1 VNATSSIAGT
11 RRSPTVSVAGRRPG
25 FVTNRKL
32 PMNPQSSIGRARNR
46 FDETRTR
53 FEAMNVEYEWRRLG
67 LLLYSKAIVQN
78 SYHESQRRMP
88 QSPKEL
94 VTEPRSLGEPRN
106 GSPIEF
112 SLNCPKGVVREEIT
126 GTYSSGRGQI
136 RSSVQSSLYSQVR
149 FAATQLDKN

>member
-1 VNATSSIAGT
+1 
-11 RRSPTVSVAGRRPG
+11 
-25 FVTNRKL
+25 
-32 PMNPQSSIGRARNR
+32 
-46 FDETRTR
+46 
-53 FEAMNVEYEWRRLG
+53 MNVEYEWRRLG

>member
-78 SYHESQRRMP
+78 SYHESRRRMP

-106 GSPIEF
+106 GPPIEF
-112 SLNCPKGVVREEIT
+112 SLSCPKGVVRKKLP
-126 GTYSSGRGQI
+126 GRILRRPRPNPKQ
-136 RSSVQSSLYSQVR
+136 RTVFAVFPKFDSLR
-149 FAATQLDKN
+149 HN